1 MTICRRRHPQSTL
14 AFAATLA
21 SSNLS
26 TSVASAQSVER
37 QAKRNQPEHQ
47 DPFQEDEWN
56 RKHGVKPEAERRFDN
71 SAAGRVLAS
80 IEATRPRITE
90 APPADPPA
98 MIQEAP
104 PAAPPNPKRQRT
116 QNKGTTPEEW
126 RLRALAKVH
135 AYHIADSL
143 GCISGGYNSY
153 ASDVERARAHP
164 EIVEPEPRN
173 PLLND
178 VSASFDTL
186 SEVTKQYFRISDS
199 GPLPDE
205 GFNRVSELRKRRWE
219 RFATC
224 NPKKANPCL

>member
-80 IEATRPRITE
+80 IEAIRPYISFLDR
-90 APPADPPA
+90 
-98 MIQEAP
+98 
-104 PAAPPNPKRQRT
+104 R
-116 QNKGTTPEEW
+116 G
-126 RLRALAKVH
+126 LR
-135 AYHIADSL
+135 
-143 GCISGGYNSY
+143 
-153 ASDVERARAHP
+153 
-164 EIVEPEPRN
+164 
-173 PLLND
+173 
-178 VSASFDTL
+178 SAF
-186 SEVTKQYFRISDS
+186 
-199 GPLPDE
+199 GM
-205 GFNRVSELRKRRWE
+205 
-219 RFATC
+219 
-224 NPKKANPCL
+224 